1 MLTLDYT
8 PAWLCFPV
16 TDSCQLKINGMQQSV
31 YSRLVWKVQ
40 RPIVNLVSGDHDNV
54 SKKSFDIQKDVKV
67 SEKDI

>member
-1 MLTLDYT
+1 
-8 PAWLCFPV
+8 
-16 TDSCQLKINGMQQSV
+16 MQQSV